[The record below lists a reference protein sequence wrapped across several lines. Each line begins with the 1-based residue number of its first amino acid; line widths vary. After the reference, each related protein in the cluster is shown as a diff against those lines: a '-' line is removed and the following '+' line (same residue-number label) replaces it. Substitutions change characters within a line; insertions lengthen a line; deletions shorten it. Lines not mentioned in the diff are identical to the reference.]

1 MTKRIRV
8 RGDDVKR
15 IVDVLVDEATEEAE
29 EHRYA
34 LDGLRAEVERL
45 TMENRALR
53 ATVEAARKAAEVGP
67 VDNG

>member
-8 RGDDVKR
+8 RGDDVKK
-15 IVDVLVDEATEEAE
+15 IVDVLVEEANEEVE

-45 TMENRALR
+45 TMENRTLR
-53 ATVEAARKAAEVGP
+53 ATIETARSAADGP
-67 VDNG
+67 VDNA

>member
-8 RGDDVKR
+8 RGDDVKK
-15 IVDVLVDEATEEAE
+15 IVDVLVDEANEEAE

-45 TMENRALR
+45 TLENRVLR
-53 ATVEAARKAAEVGP
+53 ATIEAARKAADGP
-67 VDNG
+67 IDNA